1 MRLCWL
7 GIHKWTHWRVPRK
20 HVQTRMCMYCNLYER
35 TMVLINLPG
44 ATDDILTVPEYPE
57 IQEEMNDNSQIDEV

>member
-1 MRLCWL
+1 MGLCWL

-44 ATDDILTVPEYPE
+44 ATDDILTVPGM
-57 IQEEMNDNSQIDEV
+57 EEMNDNSQIDEV